1 MRPLALLA
9 FLSLA
14 APLPAQ
20 QRVDYDISV
29 PNAAQHEARVV
40 ATFTGIPRGSVL
52 HARMS
57 RSSPG
62 RYALHEF
69 AKNVYDV
76 AATDGR
82 GRALPATRPDPYGWD
97 VAGHDGTVRITYTVF
112 GDRTDGTYLGVDRT
126 HAHLNMPA
134 TFMWARG
141 LDAAPIRLTIHR
153 RPGWQIATQL
163 VATSDSVFTAPN
175 LQWFMD
181 SPTEVGPV
189 TWRQWTDSA
198 GGKRA
203 TWRMAIHHLGTE
215 AQVDSFAAMAKRVVA
230 EEVAIWGEP
239 AGYDH
244 GSYTFVIDYLPWANG
259 DGMEHRN
266 STIVTGRGTLAD
278 SAARTAR
285 IGTVAHEFF
294 HSWNVERLRPKS
306 LEPFDFERANMSREL
321 WFAEGFTS
329 YFGPLA
335 IRRAGLYTDAQFL
348 DDVGGAA
355 AFVITAPGRR
365 HFSAVEMSMQAPF
378 VDAATSIDPTNRPNT
393 FISYYT
399 WGEALGLALDLTLRE
414 RFHLTLDDFMRR
426 MWRDFGSR
434 QTAAL
439 APARP
444 YTVDDWRRTLGSFSG
459 DTAFANDFYRRYV
472 AGQEVPDYA
481 ALLAP
486 AGFLLAA
493 DSVVR
498 PWLGASL
505 EEDSTGVFV
514 NWSQEDGSAWP
525 AGIGAGDVIH
535 AIDGQPTPS
544 IAVLQGIL
552 ARHRVGEQVQVDV
565 TQRGTRHSVPMTLRS
580 RQKLTPMTFEAAGRP
595 ITDEIRAFRAAW
607 LGSKAGER

>member
-1 MRPLALLA
+1 LA
-9 FLSLA
+9 
-14 APLPAQ
+14 AQ
-20 QRVDYDISV
+20 QRVEYDISF

-40 ATFTGIPRGSVL
+40 ATFRGVPRGSVL

-76 AATDGR
+76 SAEDSR
-82 GRALPATRPDPYGWD
+82 GRAIALSRPDPYGWD
-97 VAGHDGTVRITYTVF
+97 AAGHDGTVRISYTVF

-141 LDAAPIRLTIHR
+141 MDAAPIRLAIHR
-153 RPGWQIATQL
+153 PSEWQVATQL
-163 VATSDSVFTAPN
+163 VPTSDSTFTAPN

-189 TWRQWTDSA
+189 TWRSWSDSS
-198 GGKRA
+198 GGKRS

-215 AQVDSFAAMAKRVVA
+215 AQVDSFAAMTRRVVA

-244 GSYTFVIDYLPWANG
+244 GTYTFIVDYLPWASG

-266 STIVTGRGTLAD
+266 STIVSGRGSLVD
-278 SAARTAR
+278 SAARIAR
-285 IGTVAHEFF
+285 LGTIAHEFF
-294 HSWNVERLRPKS
+294 HSWNVERLRPKG
-306 LEPFDFERANMSREL
+306 LEPFDFERANMSGEL

-335 IRRAGLYTDAQFL
+335 IRRAGLYTDEQFL
-348 DDVGGAA
+348 RDVGGSAIQ
-355 AFVITAPGRR
+355 VIDAPGRQ

-378 VDAATSIDPTNRPNT
+378 VDAATSVDPVNRANT

-399 WGEALGLALDLTLRE
+399 WGEALGLALDLSLRE
-414 RFHLTLDDFMRR
+414 RFDRSLDEFMRT
-426 MWRDFGSR
+426 MWRDFGRR

-444 YTVDDWRRTLGSFSG
+444 YTVRDLRVALGSFTR
-459 DTAFANDFYRRYV
+459 DTAFANDFFRRYV
-472 AGQEVPDYA
+472 EGREVADYA
-481 ALLAP
+481 RLLAP

-493 DSVVR
+493 DTVVR
-498 PWLGASL
+498 PSLGASL
-505 EEDSTGVFV
+505 DDDTTGVFV
-514 NWSQEDGSAWP
+514 NWSSSSGSAYA
-525 AGIGAGDVIH
+525 AGIGSGDIIYSVGGE
-535 AIDGQPTPS
+535 ATTTAAALRA
-544 IAVLQGIL
+544 AV
-552 ARHRVGEQVQVDV
+552 ARHRVGETVQVDV
-565 TQRGTRHSVPMTLRS
+565 RQRGLRHTIPMTLRGQPS
-580 RQKLTPMTFEAAGRP
+580 LSIVTCESAGRP
-595 ITDEIRAFRAAW
+595 VTDEIRKFREAW
-607 LGSKAGER
+607 LGSKVKR

>member
-1 MRPLALLA
+1 MRFLVPLAILA
-9 FLSLA
+9 VA
-14 APLPAQ
+14 APLSGQ
-20 QRVDYDISV
+20 QRVDYDISF

-40 ATFTGIPRGSVL
+40 ATFSGVARGGTL
-52 HARMS
+52 HLRMS

-76 AATDGR
+76 SVADGR
-82 GRALPATRPDPYGWD
+82 GRALAATRPDPYGWD
-97 VAGHDGTVRITYTVF
+97 VAGHDGTVRVTYTVF

-126 HAHLNMPA
+126 HAHINMPA

-153 RPGWQIATQL
+153 QPGWQVATQL

-181 SPTEVGPV
+181 SPTEAGPV
-189 TWRQWTDSA
+189 AWRQWTDSA

-203 TWRMAIHHLGTE
+203 TWRMAIHHLGTD
-215 AQVDSFAAMAKRVVA
+215 AQADSFATMARRVVA
-230 EEVAIWGEP
+230 EEVAVWGEP

-244 GSYTFVIDYLPWANG
+244 GSYTFIIDYLKWAYG

-266 STIVTGRGTLAD
+266 STIITSRGTLTD

-329 YFGPLA
+329 YYGPLA
-335 IRRAGLYTDAQFL
+335 IRRAGLYTDAQFIEE
-348 DDVGGAA
+348 VGGAA
-355 AFVITAPGRR
+355 TAVITAPGRR

-378 VDAATSIDPTNRPNT
+378 VDAATSIDPTNRQNT

-444 YTVDDWRRTLGSFSG
+444 YTVDDWRRTLGSVTG

-472 AGQEVPDYA
+472 AGREVPDYA

-493 DSVVR
+493 DSVR

-505 EEDSTGVFV
+505 DEDSTGVFV
-514 NWSQEDGSAWP
+514 NWSSEDGSAWP

-535 AIDGQPTPS
+535 AIDGQPTPNV
-544 IAVLQGIL
+544 AALQGIL
-552 ARHRVGEQVQVDV
+552 ARHRVGEEVQVDV
-565 TQRGTRHSVPMTLRS
+565 TQRGARHAVPMTLRS
-580 RQKLTPMTFEAAGRP
+580 RTKLTPTTFESAGRP
-595 ITDEIRAFRAAW
+595 ITEEIRAFRSAW
-607 LGSKAGER
+607 LGSRVTR

>member
-1 MRPLALLA
+1 MRTLALALLFAPLAL
-9 FLSLA
+9 S
-14 APLPAQ
+14 AQ
-20 QRVDYDISV
+20 QRVEYDISF

-40 ATFTGIPRGSVL
+40 ATFSGVPRGSVL

-76 AATDGR
+76 AVTDGR
-82 GRALPATRPDPYGWD
+82 GRTLAATRPDPYGWD
-97 VAGHDGTVRITYTVF
+97 VAGHDGTVRVSYTIF

-134 TFMWARG
+134 TFIWARG
-141 LDAAPIRLTIHR
+141 LDTAPIRLTIHR
-153 RPGWQIATQL
+153 QPGWEIATQL
-163 VATSDSVFTAPN
+163 VPASDSVFTAPN
-175 LQWFMD
+175 LQWFMA

-189 TWRQWTDSA
+189 MWRSWSDSTA
-198 GGKRA
+198 GKRS
-203 TWRMAIHHLGTE
+203 TWRMAVHHLGTE
-215 AQVDSFAAMAKRVVA
+215 AQADSFAMLARRVVA
-230 EEVAIWGEP
+230 EEVAVWGEP
-239 AGYDH
+239 AGYDQ
-244 GSYTFVIDYLPWANG
+244 GTYTFIIDYLPWANG

-266 STIVTGRGTLAD
+266 STIITGRGTLAD
-278 SAARTAR
+278 SAARLAR
-285 IGTVAHEFF
+285 LGTVAHEFF

-329 YFGPLA
+329 YYGPLA
-335 IRRAGLYTDAQFL
+335 IRRAGLYSDAQFL
-348 DDVGGAA
+348 QDVGGAA
-355 AFVITAPGRR
+355 IQVIDSPGRQ

-378 VDAATSIDPTNRPNT
+378 VDAATSIDPVNRANT

-414 RFHLTLDDFMRR
+414 RFHKPLDEFMRR

-444 YTVDDWRRTLGSFSG
+444 YTVEDLRRTLGSFTG
-459 DTAFANDFYRRYV
+459 DTAFANDFFRRYV
-472 AGQEVPDYA
+472 AGHEVPDYA

-486 AGFLLAA
+486 AGFLLRA

-498 PWLGASL
+498 PVLGASL
-505 EEDSTGVFV
+505 DEDTTGVFV
-514 NWSQEDGSAWP
+514 NFSQSTGSAWG
-525 AGIGAGDVIH
+525 AGVGSGDVIYRLGG
-535 AIDGQPTPS
+535 DSTPTVAALRS
-544 IAVLQGIL
+544 AL
-552 ARHRVGEQVQVDV
+552 AKHRVGEVVNVDV
-565 TQRGTRHSVPMTLRS
+565 QSRGARRTIPMTLRG
-580 RQKLTPMTFEAAGRP
+580 TPSLSLVTYESAGRALS
-595 ITDEIRAFRAAW
+595 EEQRAFREAW
-607 LGSKAGER
+607 LGSKVQR